1 MSYKAN
7 SNIIKVST
15 AGVVGAN
22 GLIVGNP
29 DTTAK
34 DASAALEIES
44 TTGGLLL
51 PRVTTVQ
58 RNAIASPTQGL
69 LVENTTTD
77 RAEVKAFSGWQRVM
91 TEETAAITESQ
102 IVNSAV
108 TTNKINDLAVT
119 NFKLAALNYQIS
131 PSLTQS
137 TTSISVSSVTNS
149 SITLTTSGRPV
160 QLYLISDGTSSGNFP
175 DGIKTAGTISAT
187 SVVNAT
193 GGAVQFIRAS
203 TAIAEYSINQYG
215 TKDPATSYCTIVVP
229 ASSFSFVDVVPAGTH
244 TYSLKFFSQFST
256 STFVIEKCK
265 FVAIEL

>member
-44 TTGGLLL
+44 TTGWLLL

-58 RNAIASPTQGL
+58 RDAIASPTQGL

-91 TEETAAITESQ
+91 TEETAAITTSQ

-119 NFKLAALNYQIS
+119 TNKINNSAITNEKLAPLNYAVSASSGFFVAIG
-131 PSLTQS
+131 PTIVDVPNFSLTI
-137 TTSISVSSVTNS
+137 TTT
-149 SITLTTSGRPV
+149 GRPV
-160 QLYLISDGTSSGNFP
+160 EISILPAGSTETDAGFLVNTTGNYAIIYLLRNGST
-175 DGIKTAGTISAT
+175 
-187 SVVNAT
+187 
-193 GGAVQFIRAS
+193 IRATKFS
-203 TAIAEYSINQYG
+203 GGNGNWDSQSGINFI
-215 TKDPATSYCTIVVP
+215 DFP
-229 ASSFSFVDVVPAGTH
+229 PAGTH
-244 TYSLKFFSQFST
+244 TYKIQTRGSGVGADSAVYNCFLFCC
-256 STFVIEKCK
+256 EK
-265 FVAIEL
+265 

>member
-108 TTNKINDLAVT
+108 TTNKINDSAVT
-119 NFKLAALNYQIS
+119 RTKLASVGQQIS
-131 PSLTQS
+131 ASSGAFS
-137 TTSISVSSVTNS
+137 TTSFTFVDVTNLNAT
-149 SITLTTSGRPV
+149 ITTTGRPV
-160 QLYLISDGTSSGNFP
+160 VISIISDGSGNYSYLGTFFNA
-175 DGIKTAGTISAT
+175 GATAYGLNINILRSGTEVARHKVEHGLSST
-187 SVVNAT
+187 S
-193 GGAVQFIRAS
+193 F
-203 TAIAEYSINQYG
+203 E
-215 TKDPATSYCTIVVP
+215 TSFYIP
-229 ASSFSFVDVVPAGTH
+229 SSFIYHVDVLPAGTY
-244 TYSLKFFSQFST
+244 TYKIQMHSLFGAPVYLNYSKLC
-256 STFVIEKCK
+256 VY
-265 FVAIEL
+265 EL